1 MQRRIIC
8 LVAGVARYHGSS
20 PSGQSFCHAAEEHCS
35 FASLRVKYIRQVTAF
50 VTCYMLIAG
59 LCDMMIRDAARR
71 EGMRASIIEVGLPTS
86 NLLLVHPAVE
96 ACLRKTGDVLIGRQ
110 IYDDQALL
118 VVRLFGDTVQC
129 HLEMLSEAFHKN
141 QIDSFQVVTCHLF
154 KVVFKDEGYQHAL
167 RGFPLHPGE
176 SWFLAVEEP
185 YAAYLCLL
193 SPQLDQE
200 QISWL
205 AAQKSIV
212 QWTKES

>member
-1 MQRRIIC
+1 
-8 LVAGVARYHGSS
+8 
-20 PSGQSFCHAAEEHCS
+20 
-35 FASLRVKYIRQVTAF
+35 
-50 VTCYMLIAG
+50 
-59 LCDMMIRDAARR
+59 
-71 EGMRASIIEVGLPTS
+71 MRASIIEIGLPTS
-86 NLLLVHPAVE
+86 NLLLVHSAVE
-96 ACLRKTGDVLIGRQ
+96 ACLYKTGDVLIGRQ

-129 HLEMLSEAFHKN
+129 HLEILSEAFHNN

-154 KVVFKDEGYQHAL
+154 KMVFKDESYQDAL

-176 SWFLAVEEP
+176 SWFLAVEESH
-185 YAAYLCLL
+185 AAYLCLL
-193 SPQLDQE
+193 FPQLNQE